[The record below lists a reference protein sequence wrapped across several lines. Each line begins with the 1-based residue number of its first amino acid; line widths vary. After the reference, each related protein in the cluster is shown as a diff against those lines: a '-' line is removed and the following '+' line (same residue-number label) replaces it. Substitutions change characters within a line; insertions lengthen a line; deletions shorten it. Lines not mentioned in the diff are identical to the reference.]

1 MRYPLADYQ
10 PAPLFKTYQEVN
22 KVLGVVLHSMEGG
35 WDAARRRL
43 MDNNQPVSWQFSV
56 LKDGTVIE
64 SYPVESSCWHGGN
77 KKVNT
82 SLVGIEHEGVAGEP
96 LTGPQEAASVA
107 LVGWL
112 AQECHFALKRPP
124 EPSCGLWEHQEVVE
138 WIVPNAGPTAC
149 PSGRIPW
156 EKYLEEPM
164 VELDPVVNLEEILL
178 LKELVSKMTVGG
190 AVTVNKVRG
199 SNPTEYRLVVH

>member
-1 MRYPLADYQ
+1 MRYPLARWE
-10 PAPLFKTYQEVN
+10 PAPVFKTYQEPN
-22 KVLGVVLHSMEGG
+22 KMLGVVCHSSEGYKS
-35 WDAARRRL
+35 AMRKRL
-43 MDNNQPVSWQFSV
+43 YDVNQPYSWHFSV
-56 LKDGTVIE
+56 YQDGTVEQALEIE
-64 SYPVESSCWHGGN
+64 ASAWHGGN

-96 LTGPQEAASVA
+96 LTEPQEAASVA
-107 LVGWL
+107 LVRWL
-112 AQECHFALKRPP
+112 ALECHFSLKRPP
-124 EPSCGLWEHQEVVE
+124 EPSCGLWEHNEVVE
-138 WIVPNAGPTAC
+138 WIIPNAGPTAC

-164 VELDPVVNLEEILL
+164 VELDPVVNVEEINL